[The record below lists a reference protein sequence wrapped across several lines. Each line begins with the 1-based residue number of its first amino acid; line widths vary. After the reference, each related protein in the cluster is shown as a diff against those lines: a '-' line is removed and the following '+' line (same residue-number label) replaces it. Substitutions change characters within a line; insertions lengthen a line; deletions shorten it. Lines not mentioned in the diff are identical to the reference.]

1 MFGDLLVFVGTSV
14 VPQGFFEK
22 VFDMR
27 IKRPE
32 FIICPSFQGSVKLG
46 VKPQQ
51 DLLFLHL
58 SNHLIPITSMYA
70 AITTKTTMFIQ
81 NILGASALVSQ
92 PFPLTKTP
100 CLTQQNPANN
110 RVNPAIAKLTI
121 CAVSIQ
127 SPTIRLEEDFQ
138 SPVVT
143 YVWWLVDFQ
152 VVEQSIDCLLVACT
166 SFVEDPHPSL

>member
-1 MFGDLLVFVGTSV
+1 
-14 VPQGFFEK
+14 
-22 VFDMR
+22 MR

-32 FIICPSFQGSVKLG
+32 IIICPLFQGSVKLG

-92 PFPLTKTP
+92 PFPLTRVP

-110 RVNPAIAKLTI
+110 SRNAAIAKLTI

-127 SPTIRLEEDFQ
+127 SPTIRLGVVGQ
-138 SPVVT
+138 SQVATCVLQLIGLPVA
-143 YVWWLVDFQ
+143 
-152 VVEQSIDCLLVACT
+152 EQSSCYPQEACT
-166 SFVEDPHPSL
+166 SFAVVHRPSLSMP